1 MTSTEQSPSLG
12 PLITADLVDLDLP
25 AGDRRTVVRSLAERL
40 VAAGRV
46 TDVEQF
52 LADIEAREAQMPTGL
67 DGGIG
72 IPHCRSTAVVAPT
85 LGFGRSAAGVDF
97 GAEDGRPAD
106 LVFLIAAPDGGGAD
120 HMTVLAALA
129 RRLVRKSFTGELRS
143 VTDPAAAADFIAKEV
158 SA

>member
-1 MTSTEQSPSLG
+1 MTTSTA
-12 PLITADLVDLDLP
+12 LITADLVDLDLP
-25 AGDRRTVVRSLAERL
+25 AGDRAAVVSSLAERL

-46 TDVEQF
+46 TDLDQF

-67 DGGIG
+67 EGGIG
-72 IPHCRSTAVVAPT
+72 IPHCRSAAVTAPT

-97 GAEDGRPAD
+97 GAEDGPAD
-106 LVFLIAAPDGGGAD
+106 LVFLIAAPAGGGDA

-129 RRLVRKSFTGELRS
+129 RRLVRSSFKDTLRS
-143 VTDPAAAADFIAKEV
+143 ATDAAEAADFIAKEV

>member
-1 MTSTEQSPSLG
+1 MPWTS
-12 PLITADLVDLDLP
+12 
-25 AGDRRTVVRSLAERL
+25 
-40 VAAGRV
+40 VA
-46 TDVEQF
+46 
-52 LADIEAREAQMPTGL
+52 

-72 IPHCRSTAVVAPT
+72 IPHCRSTAVTEPT
-85 LGFGRSAAGVDF
+85 LGFGRSTDGVDF

-106 LVFLIAAPDGGGAD
+106 LVFLIAAPEGGGSD

-143 VTDPAAAADFIAKEV
+143 VTDPADAAGFIAKEV

>member
-1 MTSTEQSPSLG
+1 MSE
-12 PLITADLVDLDLP
+12 LITTELVDLELP
-25 AGDRRTVVRSLAERL
+25 AGDRREVVRSLAERL

-46 TDVEQF
+46 TDLDQF
-52 LADIEAREAQMPTGL
+52 LADVEAREAQMPTGL

-72 IPHCRSTAVVAPT
+72 IPHCRSSAVTEPT
-85 LGFGRSAAGVDF
+85 LGFGRSTVGVDF
-97 GAEDGRPAD
+97 GAEDGRAAD
-106 LVFLIAAPDGGGAD
+106 LVFLIAAPEGGGSD

-143 VTDPAAAADFIAKEV
+143 VTDPAAAAGFIAKEV

>member
-1 MTSTEQSPSLG
+1 MSE
-12 PLITADLVDLDLP
+12 LITAELVDLELP
-25 AGDRRTVVRSLAERL
+25 AGDRREVVRSLAERL
-40 VAAGRV
+40 VKAGRV
-46 TDVEQF
+46 TDLETF

-72 IPHCRSTAVVAPT
+72 IPHCRSAAVTEPT
-85 LGFGRSAAGVDF
+85 LGFGRSAGGVDF
-97 GAEDGRPAD
+97 GAEDGNPAD
-106 LVFLIAAPDGGGAD
+106 LVFLIAAPEGGGSD

-143 VTDPAAAADFIAKEV
+143 VSDPAAAAGFIAKEV

>member
-1 MTSTEQSPSLG
+1 MSD
-12 PLITADLVDLDLP
+12 LITADLVDLDLP

-40 VAAGRV
+40 VRAGRV
-46 TDVEQF
+46 TDLDQF

-72 IPHCRSTAVVAPT
+72 IPHCRSTAVTEPT
-85 LGFGRSAAGVDF
+85 LGFGRSTDGVDF

-106 LVFLIAAPDGGGAD
+106 LVFLIAAPEGGGSD

-143 VTDPAAAADFIAKEV
+143 VTDPADAAGFIAKEV